1 MNHPSGRI
9 PFIRRTVGLLAL
21 VAGSQ
26 VLMSGCVPLV
36 IGGAA
41 AGGVAVVASDR
52 RTSRMVLDD
61 QVIEYKA
68 GRVLSDALGDASH
81 INININSYNS
91 KVLLTGEVP
100 SAQAADSAQKLT
112 LGVDEVKSVVNEL
125 GIMSV
130 TNFSQRSADSMTTA
144 RVKSGLLQTRDLASN
159 AFKVITERGVVY
171 LMGRVTAQ
179 EAMIATEVAATTQGV
194 VKVVRV
200 LEIVTAEEL
209 MRTR

>member
-81 INININSYNS
+81 ININSYNS

-100 SAQAADSAQKLT
+100 SAQAAESAQKLT
-112 LGVDEVKSVVNEL
+112 LGVDEVKSVINEL

-159 AFKVITERGVVY
+159 AFKVVTERGVVY

-200 LEIVTAEEL
+200 LEIVTAEDL

>member
-1 MNHPSGRI
+1 MN
-9 PFIRRTVGLLAL
+9 FRTVWWLAL
-21 VAGSQ
+21 AAGSQ
-26 VLMSGCVPLV
+26 VLMSGCTALV
-36 IGGAA
+36 VGGAA
-41 AGGVAVVASDR
+41 AGTAAVIASDR
-52 RTSRMVLDD
+52 RTSRAIMDD
-61 QVIEYKA
+61 EVIEYKA
-68 GRVLSDALGDASH
+68 GRVLSDALGDTSH
-81 INININSYNS
+81 ININSYNS

-130 TNFSQRSADSMTTA
+130 SSFSQRSSDAMTTA
-144 RVKSGLLQTRDLASN
+144 RVKAGLLQTRDLAST

-179 EAMIATEVAATTQGV
+179 EALRATEVAATTPGV

-200 LEIVTAEEL
+200 LEIVTAASQ
-209 MRTR
+209 